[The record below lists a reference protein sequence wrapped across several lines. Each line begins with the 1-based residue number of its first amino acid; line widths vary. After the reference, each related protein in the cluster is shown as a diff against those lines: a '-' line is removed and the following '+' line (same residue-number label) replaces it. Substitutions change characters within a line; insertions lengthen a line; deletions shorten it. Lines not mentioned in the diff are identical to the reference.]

1 MPILGSQRVMLSEN
15 CVMHARTAR
24 QEESSERLHADTE
37 LRRAARGQGN
47 IAKPMGRHIVALY
60 CMDATLSSPPAFRRL
75 SLAMIHV
82 WYICLYVL
90 LIPISTLH
98 LGTYEIPYMD
108 AMGLG
113 DLGHETV
120 IIHHHST
127 QKRWSW

>member
-1 MPILGSQRVMLSEN
+1 MLILGSQRVMLSEN

-37 LRRAARGQGN
+37 LQRAARGQ
-47 IAKPMGRHIVALY
+47 
-60 CMDATLSSPPAFRRL
+60 TLSSPPGFRRL

-82 WYICLYVL
+82 WYICFYVL

-98 LGTYEIPYMD
+98 LDTYEIPCTYMD

-120 IIHHHST
+120 IINHHST
-127 QKRWSW
+127 QKGGPGSSCTIGKNHPFFVDR